1 METNIDFHNKIKFMT
16 HLYLIYSI
24 AVFWTVGLS
33 GACVNHFIYYCSLS
47 LKDNG
52 ILGGRLL
59 KDTKVA
65 YILSLGVVKEF
76 RKNGIG
82 KCIAK
87 FNVGLK
93 IFIYMYLIYIFFCLF
108 QHLCCWT
115 IFLVCWRQKSTL
127 AAKQFIFTF

>member
-24 AVFWTVGLS
+24 AVFQSVGLS
-33 GACVNHFIYYCSLS
+33 GAFVNHFIYYCSLS

-87 FNVGLK
+87 FNFGLK
-93 IFIYMYLIYIFFCLF
+93 IFIYMYLIYIFSFVYSS
-108 QHLCCWT
+108 
-115 IFLVCWRQKSTL
+115 IFVVEQSFWFVDDRRVL
-127 AAKQFIFTF
+127 